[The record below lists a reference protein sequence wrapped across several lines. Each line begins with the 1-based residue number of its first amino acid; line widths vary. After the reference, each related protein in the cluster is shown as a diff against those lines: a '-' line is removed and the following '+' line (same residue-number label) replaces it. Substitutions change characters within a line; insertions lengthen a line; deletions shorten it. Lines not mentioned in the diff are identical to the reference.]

1 MIAYILDK
9 SCYNVEIRCKLINI
23 FHLHKDDVC
32 DWKGKE
38 SQKNRIHL
46 NLLILNRYVNNLNQ

>member
-9 SCYNVEIRCKLINI
+9 SGYNVEIRCKLINI
-23 FHLHKDDVC
+23 FHLHKGDVC

-38 SQKNRIHL
+38 SQK
-46 NLLILNRYVNNLNQ
+46 